1 MAEDNPFT
9 PLQKYEWSINPSN
22 EENEKSGQKGTTDGS
37 PGVQAKD
44 VDLWVQ
50 QYIDSIPNLDE
61 IDEVY
66 KSTQGNNLEEKE
78 PMKPEVVSKLCD
90 FIGGKIPLEMLDKFQ
105 ESGNNLPH
113 KIVNLFGGNQQT
125 LIRFIRNNQ
134 ASIFLIRHPKVTG
147 NLFQMA
153 RLMLQQRFD
162 TTDFPPHKWMKMKK
176 TRKFDIKFMKMDHND
191 IKELCNSGDYTQQ
204 VAQYI
209 ESMYEQICCSIKK
222 DTLQETTIKDI
233 PRKSE
238 KMDSQ
243 DQLEAKKFPQPF
255 RNRFED
261 IIQPEQQTFTQK
273 PEKGDG
279 TDPMEAYLKSLNTA
293 IHHHTTNEQGRREH
307 RYAAARSPYE
317 EGFQPSFNDNV

>member
-1 MAEDNPFT
+1 MD
-9 PLQKYEWSINPSN
+9 
-22 EENEKSGQKGTTDGS
+22 EESEKSEQKRTTDES
-37 PGVQAKD
+37 PGVHAKD

-66 KSTQGNNLEEKE
+66 KSTQGNNSEEKE

-134 ASIFLIRHPKVTG
+134 VSIFLIRHPKVTG

-176 TRKFDIKFMKMDHND
+176 THKFDNKFMKMDPCE
-191 IKELCNSGDYTQQ
+191 IRELCNSGDYDHEVTP
-204 VAQYI
+204 YI
-209 ESMYEQICCSIKK
+209 KTMYEQICCIVKKNNPQKIISTNAPKKIETKK
-222 DTLQETTIKDI
+222 DHE
-233 PRKSE
+233 
-238 KMDSQ
+238 
-243 DQLEAKKFPQPF
+243 QLENKSFPQPF
-255 RNRFED
+255 TNRFQE
-261 IIQPEQQTFTQK
+261 ISQSQQKSFTYK
-273 PEKGDG
+273 PEKENGV
-279 TDPMEAYLKSLNTA
+279 DPMEAYLKSL
-293 IHHHTTNEQGRREH
+293 
-307 RYAAARSPYE
+307 
-317 EGFQPSFNDNV
+317 